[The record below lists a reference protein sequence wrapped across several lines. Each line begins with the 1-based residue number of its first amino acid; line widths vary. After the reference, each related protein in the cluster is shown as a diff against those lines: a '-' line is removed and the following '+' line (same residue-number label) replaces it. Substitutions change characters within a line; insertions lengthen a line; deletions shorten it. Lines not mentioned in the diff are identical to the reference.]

1 MSEQSATLLLVQL
14 ALLVS
19 LVPPAPAREGPTPV
33 LSTEQ
38 IVEKLIA
45 ANARRAQALQAY
57 RGKRSYT
64 LEYHGFPGGRS
75 ADMSVEAA
83 YTAPDKKEFNIVSRN
98 GSKLLLT
105 RVLQKLVDSEKEAM
119 QEENRRAT
127 ELSPRNYEFNFL
139 QMDRTP
145 QGNAYVLEVKPRVN
159 YKFLYRG
166 KIWVD
171 TQDFAVE
178 HLEGEPAKN
187 PSFWISRTRIEQRYG
202 KFGDFWLPIHN
213 QSVTK
218 VRLGGEAVLNI
229 SYTDYEINGA
239 MQSEG
244 AHPSNQE
251 PVMPLAPSDPSHQP

>member
-1 MSEQSATLLLVQL
+1 MGRRQKMSEQSATLLLVQL

-159 YKFLYRG
+159 YKFLYRERSG
-166 KIWVD
+166 STPRILRWS
-171 TQDFAVE
+171 TLRGNRPRTPHSGSA
-178 HLEGEPAKN
+178 GPASSSATASSETSGF
-187 PSFWISRTRIEQRYG
+187 PFTTSRSPR
-202 KFGDFWLPIHN
+202 
-213 QSVTK
+213 S
-218 VRLGGEAVLNI
+218 A
-229 SYTDYEINGA
+229 
-239 MQSEG
+239 SE
-244 AHPSNQE
+244 E
-251 PVMPLAPSDPSHQP
+251 KRC